1 MSATY
6 NNQIEIVVF
15 NNNRATNP
23 KAPQKTGVVTFPDG
37 SKYDVALWE
46 RKGKSGTEFLAGVL
60 KPQTDR
66 PSNNG
71 SSNDRVNVDF

>member
-15 NNNRATNP
+15 DNNRATHP

-37 SKYDVALWE
+37 SKYEVALWQ
-46 RKGKSGTEFLAGVL
+46 RKGKSGTEFLAGTL
-60 KPQTDR
+60 KPQTNPMER
-66 PSNNG
+66 GG